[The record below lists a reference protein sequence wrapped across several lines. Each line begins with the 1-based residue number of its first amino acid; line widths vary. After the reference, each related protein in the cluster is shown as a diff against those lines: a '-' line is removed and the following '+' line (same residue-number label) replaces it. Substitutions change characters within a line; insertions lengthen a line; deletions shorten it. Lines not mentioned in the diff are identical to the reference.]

1 MTTSPKHVAACL
13 PGKVGWA
20 TSESTAANQGKKT
33 LGCLKNKQHMQERLV
48 ELQQDTRLSS
58 QFYGATNLRS
68 KQRGVYDNSMMP
80 NKSEVKTLT
89 EQNNYLKEMRSSTV
103 NRVSQ
108 FMIPRGSLIDL
119 YDEFE
124 EEGAQY
130 AMQAIGPRNHI

>member
-1 MTTSPKHVAACL
+1 MQKH
-13 PGKVGWA
+13 
-20 TSESTAANQGKKT
+20 
-33 LGCLKNKQHMQERLV
+33 LV

-58 QFYGATNLRS
+58 NFYGATNLCS

-80 NKSEVKTLT
+80 ERSKVKTLT
-89 EQNNYLKEMRSSTV
+89 QQNVNLQSIRANSQ

-108 FMIPRGSLIDL
+108 FMKARGSLIDL

-130 AMQAIGPRNHI
+130 AMQAIGPRNHLQRTMLQVAVEEQKVGDPD